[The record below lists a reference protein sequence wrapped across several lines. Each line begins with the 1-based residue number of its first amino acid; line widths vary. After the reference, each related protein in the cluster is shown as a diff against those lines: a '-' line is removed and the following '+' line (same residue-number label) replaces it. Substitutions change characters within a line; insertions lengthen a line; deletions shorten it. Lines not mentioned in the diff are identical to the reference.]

1 MSYPNHLL
9 SSDQLLEVFNLTHTA
24 TAVHVGET
32 AVIQAANDAMLRIWG
47 KDRSII
53 GKSLEE
59 ALPELKGQP
68 FIEMFR
74 KVWLEGLV
82 ISGKDTAAD
91 LIVDGKLQTFYF
103 DFEYRA
109 VKNDAGKTICI
120 LHTAIDVSERVLRQQ
135 AVEQAL
141 EREEALQREQTLN
154 EELAATVEELATTN
168 EELVATNEELQ
179 ETQER
184 LHVLNN
190 ELELRVIE
198 RFNQLSESEKRF
210 RTMAEGTDIFIAV
223 ADESGNAI
231 YFNKS
236 WVKLTGRSVKDL
248 LDFGWADLIH
258 PEDRDRYVDI
268 YLAALAEKKPFTGE
282 FRILTKKGDYRWL
295 LASGPPR
302 FHADGSFAGYISS
315 CIDITERKL
324 IEIERLN
331 LNKLIEAS
339 SEFIGI
345 AELDMSIQ
353 YLNPA
358 ALQKLGWSGISK
370 RTILDCVFPED
381 RLMAEEI
388 LPGILKNNT
397 FTQEIRFWN
406 EKTGIPF
413 WIEWNGFAIRN
424 EETGQII
431 AIATVSPDITE
442 RKLYQEELQGINM
455 EMAAANEELATT
467 NEELAKTHDD
477 LIKYTNKLSD
487 SEEKL
492 RQAIETGR
500 MGTWSINPK
509 TLEITMSSF
518 VKELLGLPLDK
529 PAEMDMIMKAVNPD
543 YHKMLFSALDNAMKN
558 HLPSDT
564 EYPIN
569 NLINGQEKWVRAT
582 GRVFLDQQGNPT
594 EYSGL
599 FIDITEQKLDEL
611 RKNDFIGMVSHE
623 LKTPLTAINGFVQV
637 LQRKA
642 KKDEDSYA
650 IIALDKAHSQIRKM
664 TTMINGFLNVSRL
677 ESGKLLIEKTNF
689 SLSELLKE
697 TIEETYV
704 SQSSHQIILN
714 PTCEVNINADRNK
727 IGNVISNL
735 ISNGLKYSDNG
746 TSIEITCKLYD
757 TEVEIQI
764 KDEGIGIKPEDIDK
778 LFERYYRV
786 QGNHTISG
794 FGIGLYLSAEII
806 ERHGGRIWAESEE
819 GKGSVFHFTLPLN

>member
-32 AVIQAANDAMLRIWG
+32 AIIQAANDAMLRIWG
-47 KDRSII
+47 KDRSVI

-68 FIEMFR
+68 FIDMFR

-82 ISGKDTAAD
+82 ISGKGTAAD
-91 LIVDGKLQTFYF
+91 IVIDGELQTFYF

-109 VKNDAGKTICI
+109 IKNDAGKTICI

-179 ETQER
+179 ETQET

-236 WVKLTGRSVKDL
+236 WVKLTGRSMKDL

-258 PEDRDRYVDI
+258 PEDRDRYINI
-268 YLAALAEKKPFTGE
+268 YLSALAEKRPFTGE

-358 ALQKLGWSGISK
+358 AVQKLGWSGISN
-370 RTILDCVFPED
+370 RTILDCIFPED
-381 RLMAEEI
+381 RLKAKEI
-388 LPGILKNNT
+388 LPEILKNNT
-397 FTQEIRFWN
+397 FRQEIRFWN
-406 EKTGIPF
+406 EKTGHPF

-424 EETGQII
+424 ETDEIV

-509 TLEITMSSF
+509 TLEVTMSSF
-518 VKELLGLPLDK
+518 VKDLLGLPLDK

-543 YHKMLFSALDNAMKN
+543 YHNMLFSALDNAIKN

-599 FIDITEQKLDEL
+599 FIDITEQKLDEI

-642 KKDEDSYA
+642 KKDEDNYA

-664 TTMINGFLNVSRL
+664 TAMINGFLNVSRL

-689 SLSELLKE
+689 SLDELLKE

-727 IGNVISNL
+727 IGNVLSNL

-746 TSIEITCKLYD
+746 TRIEITCKLHH

-819 GKGSVFHFTLPLN
+819 GKGSVFHFTLPLS

>member
-1 MSYPNHLL
+1 MSQSVHLL
-9 SSDQLLEVFNLTHTA
+9 SNDQLLEVFNLTHTA

-32 AVIQAANDAMLRIWG
+32 AIIQAANDAMLRIWG

-53 GKSLEE
+53 GKSLED

-91 LIVDGKLQTFYF
+91 LIIDGKLQTFYF

-109 VKNDAGKTICI
+109 IKNNEGKTICI
-120 LHTAIDVSERVLRQQ
+120 LHTAIDVTERVLRQE
-135 AVEQAL
+135 AIEREQEKAEAL
-141 EREEALQREQTLN
+141 EREQTLN
-154 EELAATVEELATTN
+154 EELAATVEELAATN
-168 EELVATNEELQ
+168 EELVSTNEELQ
-179 ETQER
+179 ETQET

-190 ELELRVIE
+190 ELELRVTE

-210 RTMAEGTDIFIAV
+210 KTMAEGTDIFIAV
-223 ADESGNAI
+223 GDETGNAV
-231 YFNKS
+231 YFNKP
-236 WVKLTGRSVKDL
+236 WMDLTGKSMKDL
-248 LDFGWADLIH
+248 LDFNWTNLIH
-258 PEDRDRYVDI
+258 PDDRDRYENI
-268 YLAALAEKKPFTGE
+268 YRLALAAKKPFAGE
-282 FRILTKKGDYRWL
+282 FRILSKKGDYRWL

-315 CIDITERKL
+315 CVDITERKL
-324 IEIERLN
+324 IELERLN
-331 LNKLIEAS
+331 LSKLIEAS
-339 SEFIGI
+339 SEFIGLV
-345 AELDMSIQ
+345 ELDMSIQ

-358 ALQKLGWSGISK
+358 AIKKLGWESIAN
-370 RTILDCVFPED
+370 RTILDCVYPED
-381 RLMAEEI
+381 QSIAKQL
-388 LPGILKNNT
+388 LPGILQNQN
-397 FTQEIRFWN
+397 FREEIRFWN
-406 EKTGIPF
+406 EKTGKPF

-424 EETGQII
+424 EKNDEVI
-431 AIATVSPDITE
+431 AMATVSPDITE
-442 RKLYQEELQGINM
+442 RKLYQEELQDINM

-467 NEELAKTHDD
+467 NEELAQTHED
-477 LIKYTNKLSD
+477 LIQYVNKLAD

-492 RQAIETGR
+492 RQAIETGK

-509 TLEITMSSF
+509 TLDITMSGF
-518 VKELLGLPLDK
+518 VKDLLGLPLDQ
-529 PAEMDMIMKAVNPD
+529 PATMESIMKAINPE
-543 YHKMLFSALDNAMKN
+543 YHDILNKALKNALTRHLSSDN
-558 HLPSDT
+558 
-564 EYPIN
+564 EYTVN
-569 NLINGQEKWVRAT
+569 NLITGEEKWVRAT
-582 GRVFLDQQGNPT
+582 GKVFVDQHGNAT

-642 KKDEDSYA
+642 KKDEDNYS
-650 IIALDKAHSQIRKM
+650 IVALDKTHNQIRKM

-677 ESGKLLIEKTNF
+677 ESSKLLIEKSDF
-689 SLSELLKE
+689 SLDTLLKE
-697 TIEETYV
+697 TIEEMYI

-714 PTCEVNINADRNK
+714 PTCEVTINADRDK

-746 TSIEITCKLYD
+746 TRIEVTCKLHD
-757 TEVEIQI
+757 TEVEVEI
-764 KDEGIGIKPEDIDK
+764 KDEGIGIKPDDIDK

-786 QGNHTISG
+786 KGNHTISG

-806 ERHGGRIWAESEE
+806 ERHNGKIWAESEE
-819 GKGSVFHFTLPLN
+819 GVGSTFHFTLPLK

>member
-53 GKSLEE
+53 GKSLED

-74 KVWLEGLV
+74 KVWLEGSV

-91 LIVDGKLQTFYF
+91 LMIDGKLQTFYF

-109 VKNDAGKTICI
+109 IKNDAGKTICI

-179 ETQER
+179 ETQET

-190 ELELRVIE
+190 ELELRVVE

-223 ADESGNAI
+223 GDESGNAI
-231 YFNKS
+231 YFNKP
-236 WVKLTGRSVKDL
+236 WMELTGRSVKDL
-248 LDFGWADLIH
+248 LAFGWADLIH
-258 PEDRDRYVDI
+258 PEDRDRYVNI
-268 YLAALAEKKPFTGE
+268 YLSALAEKKPFTGE

-358 ALQKLGWSGISK
+358 ALQKLGWSGISN

-397 FTQEIRFWN
+397 FRQEIRFWN

-424 EETGQII
+424 ETDEIV
-431 AIATVSPDITE
+431 AIATVSPDITD
-442 RKLYQEELQGINM
+442 RKLYQEELQDINM

-477 LIKYTNKLSD
+477 LIRYTNKLSD

-509 TLEITMSSF
+509 TLEVTMSSF
-518 VKELLGLPLDK
+518 VKDLLGLPLDK

-543 YHKMLFSALDNAMKN
+543 YHNMLFSALDNAMKN
-558 HLPSDT
+558 HLPSDM

-569 NLINGQEKWVRAT
+569 NLIDGQEKWVRAT
-582 GRVFLDQQGNPT
+582 GRVFLDQHGDPT

-642 KKDEDSYA
+642 KKDEDNYA

-689 SLSELLKE
+689 SLDELLKE

-746 TSIEITCKLYD
+746 TRIEITCKLHH

-819 GKGSVFHFTLPLN
+819 GKGSVFYFTLPLG

>member
-1 MSYPNHLL
+1 MSQSVHLL
-9 SSDQLLEVFNLTHTA
+9 SNDQLLEVFNLTHTA

-32 AVIQAANDAMLRIWG
+32 AIIQAANDAMLRIWG

-53 GKSLEE
+53 GKSLED

-91 LIVDGKLQTFYF
+91 LIIDGKLQTFYF

-109 VKNDAGKTICI
+109 IKNNEGKTICI
-120 LHTAIDVSERVLRQQ
+120 LHTAIDVTERVLRQE
-135 AVEQAL
+135 AIEREQEKAEAL
-141 EREEALQREQTLN
+141 EREQALN
-154 EELAATVEELATTN
+154 EELAATVEELAATN
-168 EELVATNEELQ
+168 EELVSTNEELQ
-179 ETQER
+179 ETQET

-210 RTMAEGTDIFIAV
+210 KTMAEGTDIFIAV
-223 ADESGNAI
+223 GDETGNAV
-231 YFNKS
+231 YFNKP
-236 WVKLTGRSVKDL
+236 WMDLTGKSMKDL
-248 LDFGWADLIH
+248 LDFNWTNLIH
-258 PEDRDRYVDI
+258 PDDRDRYENI
-268 YLAALAEKKPFTGE
+268 YRLALAAKKPFAGE
-282 FRILTKKGDYRWL
+282 FRILSKKGDYRWL

-315 CIDITERKL
+315 CVDITERKL
-324 IEIERLN
+324 IELERLN
-331 LNKLIEAS
+331 LSKLIEAS
-339 SEFIGI
+339 SEFIGLV
-345 AELDMSIQ
+345 ELDMSIQ

-358 ALQKLGWSGISK
+358 AIKKLGWESIAN
-370 RTILDCVFPED
+370 RTILDCVYPED
-381 RLMAEEI
+381 QSIAKQL
-388 LPGILKNNT
+388 LPGILQNQN
-397 FTQEIRFWN
+397 FREEIRFWN
-406 EKTGIPF
+406 EKTGKPF

-424 EETGQII
+424 EENDEVI
-431 AIATVSPDITE
+431 AMATVSPDITE
-442 RKLYQEELQGINM
+442 RKLYQEELQDINM

-467 NEELAKTHDD
+467 NEELAQTHED
-477 LIKYTNKLSD
+477 LIQYVNKLAD

-492 RQAIETGR
+492 RQAIETGK

-509 TLEITMSSF
+509 TLDITMSGF
-518 VKELLGLPLDK
+518 VKDLLGLPLDQ
-529 PAEMDMIMKAVNPD
+529 PATMESIMKAINPE
-543 YHKMLFSALDNAMKN
+543 YHDILNKALKNALTRHLSSDN
-558 HLPSDT
+558 
-564 EYPIN
+564 EYTVN
-569 NLINGQEKWVRAT
+569 NLITGEEKWVRAT
-582 GRVFLDQQGNPT
+582 GKVFVDQHGNAT

-642 KKDEDSYA
+642 KKDEDNYS
-650 IIALDKAHSQIRKM
+650 IVALDKTHNQIRKM

-677 ESGKLLIEKTNF
+677 ESSKLLIEKSDF
-689 SLSELLKE
+689 SLDTLLKE
-697 TIEETYV
+697 TIEEMYI

-714 PTCEVNINADRNK
+714 PTCEVTINADRDK

-746 TSIEITCKLYD
+746 TRIEVTCKLHD
-757 TEVEIQI
+757 TEVEVEI
-764 KDEGIGIKPEDIDK
+764 KDEGIGIKPDDIDK

-786 QGNHTISG
+786 KGNHTISG

-806 ERHGGRIWAESEE
+806 ERHNGKIWAESEE
-819 GKGSVFHFTLPLN
+819 GIGSTFHFTLPLK

>member
-1 MSYPNHLL
+1 MSQSSPLL
-9 SSDQLLEVFNLTHTA
+9 SNDQLVEVFNHTHTA

-32 AVIQAANDAMLRIWG
+32 AIIQAANDAMLRIWG
-47 KDRSII
+47 KDRHVI
-53 GKSLEE
+53 GKSLED

-91 LIVDGKLQTFYF
+91 IIIDGELKTFYF

-109 VKNDAGKTICI
+109 IKDDEGKTICI
-120 LHTAIDVSERVLRQQ
+120 LHTAIDVSERVLRRE
-135 AVEQAL
+135 AVE
-141 EREEALQREQTLN
+141 REQEKDEALQREQVLN
-154 EELAATVEELATTN
+154 EELAATVEELAATN

-179 ETQER
+179 DTQET

-190 ELELRVIE
+190 ELELRVVE

-210 RTMAEGTDIFIAV
+210 KTMAEGTDIFIAV
-223 ADESGNAI
+223 GDEHGNAI
-231 YFNKS
+231 YFNKP
-236 WVKLTGRSVKDL
+236 WTNLTGRSMNDL
-248 LDFGWADLIH
+248 LAFGWADLIH
-258 PEDRDRYVDI
+258 PEDRGRYLNI
-268 YLAALAEKKPFTGE
+268 YHSALAEKKPFTGE

-295 LASGPPR
+295 LANGPPR

-324 IEIERLN
+324 IELERLN

-339 SEFIGI
+339 SEFIALVG
-345 AELDMSIQ
+345 LDMSIQ

-358 ALQKLGWSGISK
+358 ALGKLGWANIANK
-370 RTILDCVFPED
+370 NILDCVFPAD
-381 RLMAEEI
+381 RPAAQKL
-388 LPGILKNNT
+388 LPGVLQGINFK
-397 FTQEIRFWN
+397 QEIRFWN
-406 EKTGIPF
+406 EKTGNPF
-413 WIEWNGFAIRN
+413 WIEWNGFAIKDQ
-424 EETGQII
+424 ETDKVT

-442 RKLYQEELQGINM
+442 RKLYQEELQDINI
-455 EMAAANEELATT
+455 EMAAANEELAAT
-467 NEELAKTHDD
+467 NEELAQTHED
-477 LIKYTNKLSD
+477 LIQYTKKLAD
-487 SEEKL
+487 SEERL
-492 RQAIETGR
+492 LQAIDTGK
-500 MGTWSINPK
+500 MGTWSIDPK
-509 TLEITMSSF
+509 TLEITVSGF
-518 VKELLGLPLDK
+518 VKNLLGLPVDE
-529 PAEMDMIMKAVNPD
+529 PAKMDDIMSAINSGYHDILNTALVN
-543 YHKMLFSALDNAMKN
+543 ALNSHSSSDN
-558 HLPSDT
+558 
-564 EYPIN
+564 EYPVN
-569 NLINGQEKWVRAT
+569 NLITGEEKWVRAT
-582 GRVFLDQQGNPT
+582 GRVFLDQHGNAT

-637 LQRKA
+637 LERKA
-642 KKDEDSYA
+642 KKDQDNYA
-650 IIALDKAHSQIRKM
+650 MIALEKTHSQIRKM

-677 ESGKLLIEKTNF
+677 ESGKLFIEKINF
-689 SLSELLKE
+689 NLDELLKE
-697 TIEETYV
+697 IVEETYI

-714 PTCEVNINADRNK
+714 PTCGVNINADRDK

-735 ISNGLKYSDNG
+735 ISNGIKYSDNG
-746 TSIEITCKLYD
+746 TRIEITCKLLD
-757 TEVEIQI
+757 AEVEIQI
-764 KDEGIGIKPEDIDK
+764 KDEGIGIRPEDIDK